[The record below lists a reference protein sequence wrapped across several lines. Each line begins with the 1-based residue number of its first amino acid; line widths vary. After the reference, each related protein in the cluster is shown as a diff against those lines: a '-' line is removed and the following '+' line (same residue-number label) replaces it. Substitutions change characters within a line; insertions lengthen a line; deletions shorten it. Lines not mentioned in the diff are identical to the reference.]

1 MQYSE
6 TVEERRKDL
15 IDESMDKT
23 WTCIYAQWDKTQDNH
38 KEEDCIQTYYAS
50 GRKETVKFA
59 EPNKVRV
66 TWHTPMRRW
75 LFKLFIKNGR

>member
-38 KEEDCIQTYYAS
+38 KEED
-50 GRKETVKFA
+50 
-59 EPNKVRV
+59 
-66 TWHTPMRRW
+66 
-75 LFKLFIKNGR
+75 FIIKDRL